1 MYRMLQKLTAT
12 HLPLIVGRNHMEK
25 GRDTLLAMISSEEL
39 TVGNVVW
46 ICNRQQ
52 GKTVT
57 ASQFIA
63 CLTLLS
69 VQNAEKLAFIYSTSL
84 SRSVELL
91 NAVKRLI
98 RWCETSKMPN
108 GIDPPE
114 VVRDIETAIVV
125 QCCGLRN
132 GAVARYICFDIDSMP
147 SLTLFQGPR
156 ELRGIVVMLR
166 GLALLMKQHLSRDGF
181 GQSFCIL
188 FSKSRTE
195 RVY

>member
-1 MYRMLQKLTAT
+1 
-12 HLPLIVGRNHMEK
+12 
-25 GRDTLLAMISSEEL
+25 MISSEEL

-98 RWCETSKMPN
+98 RWCETSKMPS
-108 GIDPPE
+108 GIEPPE

-125 QCCGLRN
+125 KCCGLRN
-132 GAVARYICFDIDSMP
+132 GAVARYTIPIDG
-147 SLTLFQGPR
+147 T
-156 ELRGIVVMLR
+156 IVN
-166 GLALLMKQHLSRDGF
+166 
-181 GQSFCIL
+181 C
-188 FSKSRTE
+188 
-195 RVY
+195 